1 MAAAREPLARS
12 LRARLAAQGTLPPPE
27 RLDDLG
33 ELARHLLHWGVGDA
47 TPGPRDREIL
57 TDALQRLSGMPRSQA
72 AAAIELATEPEHRPV
87 ANLHELDC
95 FAGRFGQAAAHQL
108 RQEATQGRELV
119 DWTHAHSIDDA
130 AALLEALVDVA
141 CRRGHP
147 EAAGLRRLLEATDE
161 LGLDELL
168 LFDLLRE
175 RFPVDATPLDLEGD
189 RVSVGRDPSCGLFL
203 ADPRVAAHHCDLVRT
218 TDGWRVVDK
227 GSGRPTLVDGA
238 PVQGAPLSVGAALG
252 VGPYTLRLQPD
263 GASVAITAPGARQ
276 VLSCQNLER
285 RIGKAVLLDDVS
297 FSVVSGEVIA
307 VVGPSGA
314 GKTTLLNA
322 ITGIAAADRGTVR
335 LDDQDFHA
343 VLERDRSRVG
353 TVPQDDIVHPELK
366 VSESL
371 RYSAQLRLAAGA
383 SRAEQEGAVDR
394 VLDELDIA
402 HIRDSRIGD
411 AVRRGISGG
420 QRKRVNLGQ
429 ELLTRST
436 SILFLDEP
444 TSGLDPR
451 SAQEIVRLV
460 RQLADRGRVVFLV
473 THDLTPQVMGLVDH
487 LMVLVPG
494 GRLAWF
500 GPPPDAARY
509 FGVPTPDAIFHRL
522 EDRSPE
528 VWAQAWRDSPECRRR
543 VQSRDHCLGA
553 RAAEDPRSVAFA
565 PIRRRGVLG
574 QLGTLVRRYGRVKS
588 RDRTGLWV
596 LGAQPPFL
604 AAVMAIVFPAP
615 TSEMV
620 FMLTL
625 SCLWFGMSAAVREL
639 IADRAVWRRERRVGV
654 GVLSYVGSKIAVLG
668 LLSVVQCAALSLATW
683 AWFDMASYGF
693 GAAELAGISALIG
706 VCGMALGLL
715 VSAAFSSSEA
725 AVGSLPLLLIPQISF
740 SALLVN
746 LRDMSALSRALSWA
760 DPLRYAFEAMLK
772 VGDKIAKPTHVP
784 GKWESR
790 SFTSSLYEY
799 GYKGSGAD
807 DLGLAMPVLLGALG
821 GFSVVFLVA
830 TLAIVWRRRES

>member
-1 MAAAREPLARS
+1 MAGTRDPLARP
-12 LRARLAAQGTLPPPE
+12 LRERLAALGTLPAPE
-27 RLDDLG
+27 ALDELG
-33 ELARHLLHWGVGDA
+33 ELARHLLHWGMGDA
-47 TPGPRDREIL
+47 TPRPQDRAIL
-57 TDALQRLSGMPRSQA
+57 VDALQRLTGARRSQA
-72 AAAIELATEPEHRPV
+72 RAAIELATEPEHRPV
-87 ANLHELDC
+87 TDLHELDS
-95 FAGRFGQAAAHQL
+95 FASRFGLAAAHRL
-108 RQEATQGRELV
+108 REEATPGAALV
-119 DWTHAHSIDDA
+119 DWARSHDVDQA
-130 AALLEALVDVA
+130 ADLLECLVDIA
-141 CRRGHP
+141 SRRGHP
-147 EAAGLRRLLEATDE
+147 ETAGLRRLVEAAGE

-168 LFDLLRE
+168 LFDMLRA
-175 RFPVDATPLDLEGD
+175 RFPVDAAPIELEGD
-189 RVSVGRDPSCGLFL
+189 RLSVGRDPSCALFL

-218 TDGWRVVDK
+218 ADGWRVVDA
-227 GSGRPTLVDGA
+227 GSGRPTLVNGQ
-238 PVQGAPLSVGAALG
+238 PVEAAPLLVGASLG

-263 GASVAITAPGARQ
+263 GRSVTIAAPAARQ
-276 VLSCQNLER
+276 VLSCHNLER
-285 RIGKAVLLDDVS
+285 RIGRVVLLDDVS

-322 ITGIAAADRGTVR
+322 ITGIAAADRGTVTF
-335 LDDQDFHA
+335 DGQDFHA
-343 VLERDRSRVG
+343 VLERDRSLVG
-353 TVPQDDIVHPELK
+353 TVPQDDIVHPELR
-366 VSESL
+366 VGESL
-371 RYSAQLRLAAGA
+371 RYSAELRLPADARRPDWEA
-383 SRAEQEGAVDR
+383 AVDR

-411 AVRRGISGG
+411 TVRRGISGG

-460 RQLADRGRVVFLV
+460 RQLADRGRIVFLV

-500 GPPPDAARY
+500 GPPADAARY
-509 FGVPTPDAIFHRL
+509 FGVSTPDAIFHRL
-522 EDRSPE
+522 DERSPE

-543 VQSRDHCLGA
+543 VHSRQRCLATAPDGA
-553 RAAEDPRSVAFA
+553 RSSVAIA
-565 PIRRRGVLG
+565 STRRRGPLG
-574 QLGTLVRRYGRVKS
+574 QLGTLIRRYARVKT

-604 AAVMAIVFPAP
+604 AAVMATVFPAP
-615 TSEMV
+615 TSEMI

-639 IADRAVWRRERRVGV
+639 ISDRAVWRRERMVGV
-654 GVLSYVGSKIAVLG
+654 GVLPYVGSRIAVLG
-668 LLSVVQCAALSLATW
+668 LLSIVQCAALSLATW
-683 AWFDMASYGF
+683 AWFDLDGYGF
-693 GAAELAGISALIG
+693 DPAHLAGTSALVG
-706 VCGMALGLL
+706 VCGMALGLW
-715 VSAAFSSSEA
+715 VSATFSSSEA

-746 LRDMSALSRALSWA
+746 LRDMRPLSRALSWA

-772 VGDKIAKPTHVP
+772 VGDRIARPTYVP

-790 SFTSSLYEY
+790 SFTSALYDY
-799 GYKGSGAD
+799 GYKGAGAD
-807 DLGLAMPVLLGALG
+807 DLGLEPPVLVGALG
-821 GFSVVFLVA
+821 AFTVAFLVA
-830 TLAIVWRRRES
+830 TVVIVWRRRES